1 MKKVLFCLLAFAGL
15 ARADVR
21 DYGITAV
28 SGANYD
34 LTQATTAKPFKSGT
48 GAPTS
53 TDCDASGEVGRTYFR
68 TDGASGQNLYVCENN
83 GGSYQW
89 AQTGGSSGASITVAN
104 NGMFWPFGVPQ
115 LSAGSSGVF
124 GATKPTRF
132 WQFQNP
138 YTVAVSST
146 RVYQQGAGTV
156 SSYTVVGIYNENCTL
171 ISSGSVANNAG
182 AGIMYFTMT
191 PSVTL
196 SPGIY
201 YFGMTTEDA
210 AVTYLSSSLGS
221 AGAALWQGADTGN
234 NLRSFSGSSSTGTG
248 SGLTLPT
255 TCGTRTALSNTT
267 IFFPFVNLAPR

>member
-1 MKKVLFCLLAFAGL
+1 MKKLIAGL
-15 ARADVR
+15 ILCASSVYADVR
-21 DYGITAV
+21 HYGATAV
-28 SGANYD
+28 SGSTYD
-34 LTQATTAKPFKSGT
+34 LTAATSVKPFKTGT

-115 LSAGSSGVF
+115 LSAGASPAYVS
-124 GATKPTRF
+124 KQTRF

-138 YTVAVSST
+138 YTVSVSSS
-146 RVYQQGAGTV
+146 RIYQQGAGTV
-156 SSYTVVGIYNENCTL
+156 SSYTVVGIYDENCTL
-171 ISSGSVANNAG
+171 ISSGSVANNSG
-182 AGIMYFTMT
+182 AGGLSISMT
-191 PSVTL
+191 PTTL

-201 YFGMTTEDA
+201 YWGMSTEDG

-221 AGAALWQGADTGN
+221 AGAALWQASETGN
-234 NLRSFSGSSSTGTG
+234 NLRSFSGTASTGTG
-248 SGLTLPT
+248 SGLTLPS
-255 TCGTRTALSNTT
+255 TCGTRTALTT
-267 IFFPFVNLAPR
+267 ATVIFPFVNILPR